1 MEDPLMS
8 TETFQTH
15 CFLCGAV
22 ARCRETDHGNR
33 RYFRCTSP
41 KCGEYEI
48 SHTAMGRLDTSA
60 DFKTHASETVSKLR
74 DPEQIYEIVFD
85 SATGCVSE
93 RVVTRRQE
101 LR

>member
-1 MEDPLMS
+1 MS
-8 TETFQTH
+8 TETFETH

-22 ARCRETDHGNR
+22 ARCRDTDHGNR
-33 RYFRCTSP
+33 RHFRCTSP

-60 DFKTHASETVSKLR
+60 DFKTQASEAICQLR
-74 DPEQIYEIVFD
+74 DREEVYEIVLD
-85 SATGCVSE
+85 PATMQVSG
-93 RVVTRRQE
+93 RVVPRRQE

>member
-1 MEDPLMS
+1 MG
-8 TETFQTH
+8 TEKVETH

-22 ARCRETDHGNR
+22 AQCRDTDHGNR
-33 RYFRCTSP
+33 RHFRCTSQ

-60 DFKTHASETVSKLR
+60 DFKHEASKAICQLR
-74 DPEQIYEIVFD
+74 DPDQIYEIVFD
-85 SATGCVSE
+85 STTKQVSGK
-93 RVVTRRQE
+93 VVPRRQE

>member
-1 MEDPLMS
+1 MRG
-8 TETFQTH
+8 ETFQTH

-22 ARCRETDHGNR
+22 AQCRETDHGKR

-41 KCGEYEI
+41 TCGEYEI

-60 DFKTHASETVSKLR
+60 DFKARACETISRLR
-74 DPEQIYEIVFD
+74 DPEKIYEIIFD
-85 SATGCVSE
+85 DATRCVDGRAVE
-93 RVVTRRQE
+93 RRRE

>member
-1 MEDPLMS
+1 MEDSLMS

-22 ARCRETDHGNR
+22 ARCRETDRGKR

-41 KCGEYEI
+41 ACGEYEI

-60 DFKTHASETVSKLR
+60 DFKTHASQTISQLG
-74 DPEQIYEIVFD
+74 DPEKVYEIVFD
-85 SATGCVSE
+85 AAMGCVDG
-93 RVVTRRQE
+93 RPVARRQE